1 MKQEAPTKGRKSH
14 RTMSKISPT
23 LTRGGSHFLVS
34 FLKFL
39 EKTMKL
45 IAFSDIHIPYT
56 SQNFLFF
63 VDKIINNPN
72 IDLVVGVGDILD
84 MVRCDTEDILGSKI
98 GVMLLLGLKRLI
110 LKKKTR
116 FVPGNHDPELGK
128 TLTALLGIDIAAE
141 DFILDGFQFTHGY
154 QFDPLCSWAPWKWLK
169 KVAPF
174 FFRTPRDWKER
185 NREKWQEKIGV
196 IYGKVYSYLE
206 KRTDLRGVVM
216 GHTHYPSIHYLETS
230 QVVFDC
236 GDGLDSE
243 SCLFLDTVSGVGK
256 IIHFAQENL

>member
-128 TLTALLGIDIAAE
+128 TLTALLGIDIVAE

>member
-1 MKQEAPTKGRKSH
+1 
-14 RTMSKISPT
+14 
-23 LTRGGSHFLVS
+23 
-34 FLKFL
+34 
-39 EKTMKL
+39 MKL

-174 FFRTPRDWKER
+174 FYRTPRDWKER
-185 NREKWQEKIGV
+185 NREKWQEKVGV

-243 SCLFLDTVSGVGK
+243 SCLWLDTVSGVGK
-256 IIHFAQENL
+256 IVNWRDL

>member
-1 MKQEAPTKGRKSH
+1 
-14 RTMSKISPT
+14 
-23 LTRGGSHFLVS
+23 
-34 FLKFL
+34 
-39 EKTMKL
+39 MKL

-63 VDKIINNPN
+63 VDNIINNPN

-84 MVRCDTEDILGSKI
+84 MVRCDIEDILESKI
-98 GVMLLLGLKRLI
+98 GVMLLLGLKHLI
-110 LKKKTR
+110 LKKKIR
-116 FVPGNHDPELGK
+116 FTPGNHDPELGK
-128 TLTALLGIDIAAE
+128 TLTALLGIDVIAK
-141 DFILDGFQFTHGY
+141 DFVLDGFQFTHGY
-154 QFDPLCSWAPWKWLK
+154 QFDPLCRWAPWGWLK

-174 FFRTPRDWKER
+174 FYRTPRDWKER

-230 QVVFDC
+230 QIVFDC

-243 SCLFLDTVSGVGK
+243 SCLFLNTSSGVGK

>member
-1 MKQEAPTKGRKSH
+1 MK
-14 RTMSKISPT
+14 I
-23 LTRGGSHFLVS
+23 V
-34 FLKFL
+34 
-39 EKTMKL
+39 
-45 IAFSDIHIPYT
+45 AFSDIHIPFT
-56 SQNFLFF
+56 SQDFLPFM
-63 VDKIINNPN
+63 DKIVSDPS

-84 MVRCDTEDILGSKI
+84 MVRCNIEDILGSKI

-185 NREKWQEKIGV
+185 NREKWQEKVGV

>member
-1 MKQEAPTKGRKSH
+1 
-14 RTMSKISPT
+14 
-23 LTRGGSHFLVS
+23 
-34 FLKFL
+34 
-39 EKTMKL
+39 MKL

-56 SQNFLFF
+56 SQNFPLF
-63 VDKIINNPN
+63 VDKIINDPN
-72 IDLVVGVGDILD
+72 IDLVVGAGDILD
-84 MVRCDTEDILGSKI
+84 MVRCTIEDILGSKI
-98 GVMLLLGLKRLI
+98 GVTLLLGLKRLI

-128 TLTALLGIDIAAE
+128 TLTALLGVDVVTK
-141 DFILDGFQFTHGY
+141 DFVLDGFQFTHGY
-154 QFDPLCSWAPWKWLK
+154 QFDPLCRWAPWKWLK

-174 FFRTPRDWKER
+174 FYRTPRDWKER
-185 NREKWQEKIGV
+185 NREKWQEKVGM

-256 IIHFAQENL
+256 IIHFGEV

>member
-1 MKQEAPTKGRKSH
+1 
-14 RTMSKISPT
+14 
-23 LTRGGSHFLVS
+23 
-34 FLKFL
+34 
-39 EKTMKL
+39 MKL